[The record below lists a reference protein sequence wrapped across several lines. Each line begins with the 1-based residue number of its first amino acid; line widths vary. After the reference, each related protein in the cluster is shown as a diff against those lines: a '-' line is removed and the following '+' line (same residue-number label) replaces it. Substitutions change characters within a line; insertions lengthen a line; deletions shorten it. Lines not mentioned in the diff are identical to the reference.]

1 MSDSSFTETLC
12 PTTEESEPKRKC
24 PKVDN
29 TPPPSITKRQ
39 CPTTEESEPKCKCS
53 KVDNMPVSIIPNRSN
68 DTKQQLLDSCES
80 MTCLVSRSGE
90 VMLRKFLLNFPVCN
104 TFLTF
109 TQENH
114 DHLQKLGLDRDF
126 LFMNILLEIGNQLVK
141 EGRVNLHDA
150 NWYLSKLSDI
160 VVKNNPSKQKIILPQ
175 TDVRIRYRP
184 LLSQEAITSDI
195 VSDVTVSN
203 IVVLEG
209 GVLVYTHQLFLISL
223 CIGDTVHEFENNTPC
238 TDIIRTGRQSIVATL
253 PFKNKLVIINESK
266 MEVRNTPRQF
276 YKVSHLKGTT
286 IIVGLEMLR
295 KTVYKYDWEE
305 ERVIDKFC
313 FTDYP
318 CSVAVGPN
326 NIILMSFYD
335 FNRIICYTMAG
346 IRIFEIYNLIPK
358 VPKSMEFIN
367 GYFYVV
373 QGDVIYKI
381 SPKGT
386 MSQRNI
392 GINSQRF
399 SVTPNKILVSDE
411 LDRLHSINISKDF
424 WPRQSNDQ
432 HIYAPKYKSEFSIEG
447 LCDDIIGL
455 LSISKSCMLVI
466 YCNMKAVLVTYNDM
480 EICSTTDLKLQL
492 KPSLFCRLDSST
504 LLVVYDKKLQKL
516 SCPKLTRGQ
525 LIDLSTNYIQMCHM
539 VSNRCLALSNNKSG
553 RLHILLIEEDSVSIE
568 KTIPLKHYNVII
580 AATAMNFVVGDNV
593 DHKLLF
599 YSSAG
604 KFLFEKNLGHN
615 NIPHEIFSDN
625 LYCYVLFKKES
636 ILRCYNIHGEK
647 KWQFMPP
654 SLKSYHLD
662 IFQGIV
668 CVLDISSKKVLIY
681 NYIDWTGCVLPT
693 QNPYITNIDITHT
706 EFEDKVL
713 IGGICHLPNGQ
724 LAVLDMRHDCLLYIN
739 TTGCLVSTLPLHST
753 PTDICQWD
761 LNEIGVTLPLKQQL
775 LIIKNTKK
783 DSRIVSLRYPYVQI
797 RRFGK
802 DMMLCFCDR
811 PYRLDIVSREGKII
825 FAFKNIPSHIR
836 SIEIDKESLEV
847 LVVTK
852 RNIVRYKTV
861 VCDHDGRV
869 ISGGGGGGGSSSSSS
884 KRFMVMSPSV
894 VKTGSNRRLYC
905 GTFDKMSVYFAD
917 ENNLVS
923 INNDDKTVIHNH
935 VSYCE
940 CGFYMDLV
948 SLFNRNVCVAEMLSS
963 KLCLEDLT
971 VSDRGREMV
980 HPKCSTDRNT
990 VKITCLVITE
1000 NNLIVTYDRDNKSIK
1015 VFTFD
1020 GQLVSSVTV
1029 DCHIDRMCRWR
1040 LNTLVCT
1047 TGDYN
1052 KRKPELLVFE
1062 VESPWSIVRYKT
1074 PRCYKYISCL
1084 SNNQLV
1090 CVEYRGINKFYVVSV
1105 DDNNSNT
1112 LSEERQIEIPEML
1125 SSPLTKHY
1133 YYDDDTNDITAI
1145 AVSVDNIIIV
1155 SNLSFIIFFDNS
1167 GRCLHFL
1174 PHYMTSRY
1182 YGNLAISTV
1191 GNNSVFVSGHWE
1203 YDKGG
1208 GFRLLGGGGGE
1219 RRILCLTRDGVYSH
1233 EYLNKTLYDNINS
1246 LQYINTKGPRFVGG
1260 GGIFSDDTLY
1270 VEGLFTL
1277 NREKFQVSR
1286 LLTDQY
1292 PVYIKDFDLF
1302 TNGQII
1308 VCDQHNCNIVK
1319 LFDEKGNLLKYKN
1332 VGHTVGGVCFAGNS
1346 GDVMVTLPHTQQIYR
1361 LHKTDLKTL
1370 NTWFS
1375 EVPYC
1380 EIWEKMDNI
1389 YCCALNEQSEFH
1401 DIKIEGE
1408 KLVILVKIAAAVFDP
1423 GLYFPDLISQGREGY
1438 NEQESPDNRGR
1449 SGNIGY
1455 KGRLQIR
1462 RGDYVIA
1469 GIAGENEISVRTLP
1483 HRTKII
1489 HISLPKF
1496 NNEIIYGRDKRDY
1509 LCSKFLW
1516 LDDKGGVLLYRDS
1529 LTLISPDSVHDTPP
1543 PLQYHNTP
1551 LQQHYTPPPLQYH
1564 NTPLQYHNTPLQQH
1578 YTPPPLQYHS
1588 TPLPLQYTPPQLQ
1601 QHYTPP
1607 LLQYHSTPLQQHYTP
1622 PLLQYHSTPLQQ
1634 HYTPPPLQYHS
1645 TPLPLQ
1651 YTPPQLQQHYTP
1663 PPLQYH
1669 YTPPPTLHEATDI
1682 CQWNE
1687 QEIIVV
1693 LNKEL
1698 LFFTKCLTYKKSV
1711 KTERYYD
1718 RIYKYDRNHLVC
1730 AGGESRWRYWDND
1743 DFDYYYKH
1751 YYVDILDIRDNTRS
1765 VVCRGVDGRVDGVTV
1780 TPSGDMVLV
1789 VRKSVDNNDEY
1800 ARYTIYRYR
1809 DKKLFSTITS
1819 DKYFPLKT
1827 PRCQL
1832 TTLGEDV
1839 YISLSQDGYH
1849 YLTHDTNIYR
1859 IPPDIPPQSRLK
1871 QYLTYSSDLIEVHSV
1886 LGLYMTDTYFT
1897 IAGFIPSVDPFT
1909 FLHFTK

>member
-1 MSDSSFTETLC
+1 MADNTRIAADNTRMVADNTRMVADNTRMVADNTRKVADNTRMVADNTRMAADNTRMVEDNTRMVGSV
-12 PTTEESEPKRKC
+12 PTTSSKPYCTEKVVKTPKQGIPEEKAISILKSPQQSSSSSSSSREEDIEKACSFLNIYIPKFSRDMLIQPHYNRFLDYFQEICDQLDKSGLHSSIVKKNMK
-24 PKVDN
+24 PKM
-29 TPPPSITKRQ
+29 
-39 CPTTEESEPKCKCS
+39 E
-53 KVDNMPVSIIPNRSN
+53 
-68 DTKQQLLDSCES
+68 LL
-80 MTCLVSRSGE
+80 
-90 VMLRKFLLNFPVCN
+90 
-104 TFLTF
+104 
-109 TQENH
+109 
-114 DHLQKLGLDRDF
+114 LQKFRKHIQHSENIQGSLDWF
-126 LFMNILLEIGNQLVK
+126 QHQL
-141 EGRVNLHDA
+141 A
-150 NWYLSKLSDI
+150 DI
-160 VVKNNPSKQKIILPQ
+160 YTKSNPYKQKSPPK

-305 ERVIDKFC
+305 GRVIDKFC

-335 FNRIICYTMAG
+335 FNRIICYTMTG
-346 IRIFEIYNLIPK
+346 LRIFEIYNLIPK

-373 QGDVIYKI
+373 QGDIIYKI

-504 LLVVYDKKLQKL
+504 LLVVYDRKLQKL

-539 VSNRCLALSNNKSG
+539 VSNRCLGLSNNKSG

-568 KTIPLKHYNVII
+568 KTIPLKHYNVTI

-625 LYCYVLFKKES
+625 LYFYVLFKKES

-739 TTGCLVSTLPLHST
+739 TKGCLVSTLPLHST

-861 VCDHDGRV
+861 CDHDGRV
-869 ISGGGGGGGSSSSSS
+869 IGGGDGGGGGGGSSS

-923 INNDDKTVIHNH
+923 LNNDDKTVIHNH

-980 HPKCSTDRNT
+980 HPKCPTDGRT
-990 VKITCLVITE
+990 VDITCLVITE

-1029 DCHIDRMCRWR
+1029 DCHIDRMCRWM

-1047 TGDYN
+1047 TEDYN
-1052 KRKPELLVFE
+1052 KRKHSFIFKPELLVFE

-1090 CVEYRGINKFYVVSV
+1090 CVEDGGINKFYVVSV

-1125 SSPLTKHY
+1125 SPPLPKPY
-1133 YYDDDTNDITAI
+1133 YYDDITNDITNDITAI
-1145 AVSVDNIIIV
+1145 AVSVDNNIIV
-1155 SNLSFIIFFDNS
+1155 SNMSFIIFFDNS

-1182 YGNLAISTV
+1182 YGSLAINTV
-1191 GNNSVFVSGHWE
+1191 GNNSVFVSGQWE
-1203 YDKGG
+1203 YE
-1208 GFRLLGGGGGE
+1208 RGGGGRIRGD

-1233 EYLNKTLYDNINS
+1233 EYLNKTLYGNINI
-1246 LQYINTKGPRFVGG
+1246 LEYINTKGPRFVGE
-1260 GGIFSDDTLY
+1260 GGIFSEDTLY

-1375 EVPYC
+1375 EVPYS

-1438 NEQESPDNRGR
+1438 NEQETPDNRGR

-1496 NNEIIYGRDKRDY
+1496 NNEIIYGRDERDY

-1543 PLQYHNTP
+1543 PLQ
-1551 LQQHYTPPPLQYH
+1551 QQ
-1564 NTPLQYHNTPLQQH
+1564 
-1578 YTPPPLQYHS
+1578 
-1588 TPLPLQYTPPQLQ
+1588 QYTTLQ

-1607 LLQYHSTPLQQHYTP
+1607 LQQQQYTPLQQHYTP

-1634 HYTPPPLQYHS
+1634 HYTPPPLQYHN
-1645 TPLPLQ
+1645 TPLQ
-1651 YTPPQLQQHYTP
+1651 YHNTPLQYHYTP

-1730 AGGESRWRYWDND
+1730 AGGESRWRYRDND

-1751 YYVDILDIRDNTRS
+1751 YYVDILNISDNTR
-1765 VVCRGVDGRVDGVTV
+1765 RMIWEGENGRVDGVGCGV
-1780 TPSGDMVLV
+1780 DGDIVLV
-1789 VRKSVDNNDEY
+1789 VRKSVKDNGMY
-1800 ARYTIYRYR
+1800 ARDTIYRYR
-1809 DKKLFSTITS
+1809 GKKLFSTITS
-1819 DKYFPLKT
+1819 DEYFSLKT

-1839 YISLSQDGYH
+1839 YISLSQDSH
-1849 YLTHDTNIYR
+1849 YNNLTHDTNIYR
-1859 IPPDIPPQSRLK
+1859 IPPDIPPQSRLE
-1871 QYLTYSSDLIEVHSV
+1871 QYLTYSWDLIEVHSV